1 MTSTETPGTRVS
13 ESGPNDGNELP
24 SPLSVAHVTGSPEE
38 GIVMARRTNDE
49 QEPQAQVEET
59 EAPGTELETEAPAEV
74 ESTEPEAPAED
85 EESEDEEGEED
96 EAELGE
102 GGGLG
107 HRHQLPIAALR
118 PPGRQRHLHQRGGQG
133 ENEGKMSKLYD
144 HGLGGLLHGG
154 SCLSP

>member
-85 EESEDEEGEED
+85 EESEFYVGSSGELAKRPVEMAVVRAGSGD
-96 EAELGE
+96 DSDFAFHGFC
-102 GGGLG
+102 
-107 HRHQLPIAALR
+107 AASDDFKR
-118 PPGRQRHLHQRGGQG
+118 
-133 ENEGKMSKLYD
+133 
-144 HGLGGLLHGG
+144 
-154 SCLSP
+154 